1 MKKEGS
7 SQNLD
12 NNVLNTT
19 NMKIYKGK
27 NQSINTKKIFFKNI
41 SDKTN
46 NLSTSNSD
54 NDSKRQIN
62 PIKMNLNL
70 VKRKSLALKSNK
82 VFENVLMRKSI
93 NIEIFKDKK
102 LIRDYSTK
110 TDNEMNFLDYKG
122 ALLYD
127 KRNFCEYYISLIR
140 THQLLIF
147 IINQKNDYNS
157 RIIKICFFFFMAALT
172 LVFNVLFID
181 EAIIHHIYINKG
193 KFDIFF
199 IVTKIIYATIISYF
213 FKIILTP
220 AISTEKIIL
229 FTKRTRNKKLLGKLG
244 IKFIVFF
251 CSTTIILFLFWI
263 YLISFFGLY
272 KKIQILALEIS
283 GLSFVAILIL
293 PFIISIIP
301 PIFRIYSLKIGK
313 DRNYLYKLSQML
325 QYL

>member
-1 MKKEGS
+1 M
-7 SQNLD
+7 SQ
-12 NNVLNTT
+12 
-19 NMKIYKGK
+19 
-27 NQSINTKKIFFKNI
+27 
-41 SDKTN
+41 
-46 NLSTSNSD
+46 
-54 NDSKRQIN
+54 R
-62 PIKMNLNL
+62 
-70 VKRKSLALKSNK
+70 
-82 VFENVLMRKSI
+82 I

-102 LIRDYSTK
+102 LLRDYLTK
-110 TDNEMNFLDYKG
+110 TDNEMNSLDYKG

-147 IINQKNDYNS
+147 IINPKNDYNS
-157 RIIKICFFFFMAALT
+157 HIIKICFFFFMAALT
-172 LVFNVLFID
+172 LVLNVLFID
-181 EAIIHHIYINKG
+181 EAILHHIYINKG
-193 KFDIFF
+193 KFDILF

-251 CSTTIILFLFWI
+251 CLTTIILLLFWI

-272 KKIQILALEIS
+272 QKIQILALEIS
-283 GLSFVAILIL
+283 GLSFAAILIL

-313 DRNYLYKLSQML
+313 DRNYPYKLSQII

>member
-1 MKKEGS
+1 M
-7 SQNLD
+7 SQ
-12 NNVLNTT
+12 
-19 NMKIYKGK
+19 K
-27 NQSINTKKIFFKNI
+27 
-41 SDKTN
+41 
-46 NLSTSNSD
+46 
-54 NDSKRQIN
+54 
-62 PIKMNLNL
+62 
-70 VKRKSLALKSNK
+70 
-82 VFENVLMRKSI
+82 I

-102 LIRDYSTK
+102 LLKDYLTK

-140 THQLLIF
+140 THQLLVF
-147 IINQKNDYNS
+147 IINPKNDYNS
-157 RIIKICFFFFMAALT
+157 HIIKISFFFFMAALT
-172 LVFNVLFID
+172 LVLNVLFID

-193 KFDIFF
+193 KFDILF

-229 FTKRTRNKKLLGKLG
+229 STKRTSNKKLLGKLG
-244 IKFIVFF
+244 IKFIAFF
-251 CSTTIILFLFWI
+251 CFTTIILFLFWI
-263 YLISFFGLY
+263 YLISFFGVFQ
-272 KKIQILALEIS
+272 KIQIFVLKIS
-283 GLSFVAILIL
+283 GLSFSAILIL

-313 DRNYLYKLSQML
+313 DRNYSYKLSQML